1 MESRAWCLCDR
12 GIRINLCQFCDLSV
26 LCTDHVLDD
35 DLVDH
40 RTERSTHPRHQT
52 HHQADL
58 QNKGTAAI
66 HEEIIPGL
74 ILRVNNS
81 LNKCAG
87 TDCVPHKALVRSL
100 GVAGRLVRLL
110 PHMISVADN
119 AVGDV
124 VQLHALTFGPLWRE
138 MERRAGE

>member
-12 GIRINLCQFCDLSV
+12 GIRINLCRFYDLSV

-66 HEEIIPGL
+66 HEEIIPDL
-74 ILRVNNS
+74 ILRVNIS
-81 LNKCAG
+81 LKQQVRWDRGVCPTRPWCAPWAWQ
-87 TDCVPHKALVRSL
+87 TV
-100 GVAGRLVRLL
+100 
-110 PHMISVADN
+110 
-119 AVGDV
+119 
-124 VQLHALTFGPLWRE
+124 
-138 MERRAGE
+138 